1 MSAYIPVS
9 DEDPSSDRDL
19 SDEDLSYEYLSDEDL
34 SDEDLSDEDLSDNNP
49 SDDAYNLLDNLGI
62 RVPYL
67 KNVNG
72 IKSYMCN
79 LLINLIWN
87 APTNNSL
94 QCIGVEAAKCGL
106 YGVVAYIDET
116 YVSDINNEIK
126 VICDVNHPKFGYIAV
141 GVTGVTRELF

>member
-1 MSAYIPVS
+1 MSAHIPVS
-9 DEDPSSDRDL
+9 DEDPS
-19 SDEDLSYEYLSDEDL
+19 DEDLPDEDLSDEDL
-34 SDEDLSDEDLSDNNP
+34 SDEDLSDEDLSDDNP
-49 SDDAYNLLDNLGI
+49 SDNEYNLLDNLGI
-62 RVPYL
+62 RAPYL

-94 QCIGVEAAKCGL
+94 QCIGIEAAKCGL
-106 YGVVAYIDET
+106 YGVVAYIDNT
-116 YVSDINNEIK
+116 YVSDIDNEIK

-141 GVTGVTRELF
+141 GVTWVTRELF